1 VRQQAGGIP
10 VAVETVH
17 EPVTD
22 YRWRWWV
29 LAVVLI
35 AEAMDILDTTT
46 VNVAGP
52 SVRRSLGGG
61 IGLVQWLSAAYT
73 LAFAV
78 LLITGGRLGDRYG
91 PRRMFLVGAAGF
103 TVASLACG
111 LSVSPGMLIGARVV
125 QGVFGAVL
133 LPQGIG
139 LLTAA
144 FSEREIGQAFSAYAP
159 VLSLAAVAGPLVAGA
174 LIRWNLGGAGWRLIF
189 LINLVLGAAAVA
201 GGLRYLPADGPATL
215 RRLDGRGVLI
225 IGAATF
231 ALIYPLIQ
239 GRELGWPW
247 WTFALIAA
255 GLTGLGWFARH
266 ERRSSVP
273 LIEPTLLRRRGYLAG
288 AAVALAFFAA
298 TAGIMLVLSF
308 YAQYGLGYSA
318 LGAGLMLT
326 PVAAG
331 NVAGALAAMHLTPR
345 LGGRATIQVNLAVAL
360 AGLVALACMGFLG
373 AQPDGPSGPINTP
386 GPSGPIGPSGL
397 MLAGPV
403 LALGFGLGGI
413 IAPLFATIVAGVT
426 PAEIG
431 SASGSLG
438 AIQQLAG
445 SVGVAALATLYAATS
460 HAATSHAAATHPA
473 AHGLA
478 VTALATAAL
487 LGVGAVLTLLLP
499 ARAATSSAVPDSA

>member
-1 VRQQAGGIP
+1 
-10 VAVETVH
+10 VAVETVR

-22 YRWRWWV
+22 HRWRWWV

-111 LSVSPGMLIGARVV
+111 LAVSPGMLIGARVV

-144 FSEREIGQAFSAYAP
+144 FSEREIGKAFSAYAP

-174 LIRWNLGGAGWRLIF
+174 LIRWDLWGAGWRLIF

-255 GLTGLGWFARH
+255 GLAGLGWFARH
-266 ERRSSVP
+266 ERRSLVP

-331 NVAGALAAMHLTPR
+331 NVAGALAAMRLVPR

-360 AGLVALACMGFLG
+360 AGLVALACIGFLG
-373 AQPDGPSGPINTP
+373 TRPNGPVGPA
-386 GPSGPIGPSGL
+386 GPSGL

-445 SVGVAALATLYAATS
+445 SIGVAALATLYAAASHPATS
-460 HAATSHAAATHPA
+460 HPATASHAAATYPA

-499 ARAATSSAVPDSA
+499 ARAATSSAVPGSA

>member
-1 VRQQAGGIP
+1 
-10 VAVETVH
+10 VAVETVR

-111 LSVSPGMLIGARVV
+111 LAVSPGMLIGARVV

-144 FSEREIGQAFSAYAP
+144 FSEREIGKAFSAYAP

-174 LIRWNLGGAGWRLIF
+174 LIRWDLWGAGWRLIF

-255 GLTGLGWFARH
+255 GLAGLGWFARH
-266 ERRSSVP
+266 ERRSLVP

-331 NVAGALAAMHLTPR
+331 NVAGALAAMRLVPR

-360 AGLVALACMGFLG
+360 AGLVALACIGFLG
-373 AQPDGPSGPINTP
+373 TRPNGPVGPA
-386 GPSGPIGPSGL
+386 GPSGL

-445 SVGVAALATLYAATS
+445 SIGVAALATLYAAASHPATS
-460 HAATSHAAATHPA
+460 HAATASHAAATYPA

-487 LGVGAVLTLLLP
+487 LGVGAGLTLLLP
-499 ARAATSSAVPDSA
+499 ARAATSSAVPGSA

>member
-1 VRQQAGGIP
+1 
-10 VAVETVH
+10 
-17 EPVTD
+17 
-22 YRWRWWV
+22 V

-61 IGLVQWLSAAYT
+61 IGLVQWISAAYT

-91 PRRMFLVGAAGF
+91 PRRTFLIGAAGF
-103 TVASLACG
+103 TVASVACG
-111 LSVSPGMLIGARVV
+111 LSVSPGMLIGARVG
-125 QGVFGAVL
+125 QGVFGAIL

-174 LIRWNLGGAGWRLIF
+174 LIRWDLWGAGWRLIF

-201 GGLRYLPADGPATL
+201 GGLRYLPVDGPATL

-247 WTFALIAA
+247 WTFVLIGV
-255 GLTGLGWFARH
+255 GLAGLGWFARH
-266 ERRSSVP
+266 ERRSPVP

-331 NVAGALAAMHLTPR
+331 NVVGALVAMRLAPR

-360 AGLVALACMGFLG
+360 VGLVCIGYLG
-373 AQPDGPSGPINTP
+373 AQRG
-386 GPSGPIGPSGL
+386 GPSGL
-397 MLAGPV
+397 MLAGPL
-403 LALGFGLGGI
+403 LALGVGLGGI
-413 IAPLFATIVAGVT
+413 IAPLFGTIVAEVT
-426 PAEIG
+426 PAETG

-445 SVGVAALATLYAATS
+445 SIGVAALATLYAAAS
-460 HAATSHAAATHPA
+460 HPATGRAAAQSAAVHSAAGHPA
-473 AHGLA
+473 ARGLA
-478 VTALATAAL
+478 VTALAAAVL

-499 ARAATSSAVPDSA
+499 SRASTSRAVSGSA

>member
-1 VRQQAGGIP
+1 MTLEIA
-10 VAVETVH
+10 H
-17 EPVTD
+17 EPAAG
-22 YRWRWWV
+22 YRWRWRV

-91 PRRMFLVGAAGF
+91 PRRMFLAGAAGF
-103 TVASLACG
+103 TVASLVCG
-111 LSVSPGMLIGARVV
+111 LSVSPAMLIGARVV
-125 QGVFGAVL
+125 QGAFGALL
-133 LPQGIG
+133 LPQGIS

-144 FSEREIGQAFSAYAP
+144 FSEREIGKAFSAYAP

-174 LIRWNLGGAGWRLIF
+174 LIRWDLWGAGWRLIF
-189 LINLVLGAAAVA
+189 LINLVLGAGTLI
-201 GGLRYLPADGPATL
+201 GGRRYLPADGPATL

-225 IGAATF
+225 VGAATF
-231 ALIYPLIQ
+231 GVVYPLIQ
-239 GRELGWPW
+239 GRPLGWPG
-247 WTFALIAA
+247 WTFVVLAA
-255 GLTGLGWFARH
+255 GLGGFGWFARH
-266 ERRSSVP
+266 ERRSPFP

-326 PVAAG
+326 PAAGG
-331 NVAGALAAMHLTPR
+331 NVAGALVAMRLAPR
-345 LGGRATIQVNLAVAL
+345 LGGRATVQVNLVVAL
-360 AGLVALACMGFLG
+360 AGLVALACLSLLEV
-373 AQPDGPSGPINTP
+373 QPGRAPAA
-386 GPSGPIGPSGL
+386 PSGL
-397 MLAGPV
+397 VLAGPV
-403 LALGFGLGGI
+403 LALGFGFGGI
-413 IAPLFATIVAGVT
+413 IAPLFGTILAGVT
-426 PAEIG
+426 PAETG

-438 AIQQLAG
+438 AVQQLAG

-460 HAATSHAAATHPA
+460 HPA
-473 AHGLA
+473 DRGLA

-487 LGVGAVLTLLLP
+487 LAVGAALTFLLP
-499 ARAATSSAVPDSA
+499 ASQSRY

>member
-1 VRQQAGGIP
+1 LPSKEA
-10 VAVETVH
+10 AVVTETID
-17 EPVTD
+17 PPATG
-22 YRWRWWV
+22 YRWRWRV

-52 SVRRSLGGG
+52 AVRRSLGGG
-61 IGLVQWLSAAYT
+61 VGLVQWLSAAYT

-91 PRRMFLVGAAGF
+91 PRRMFLAGAAGF
-103 TVASLACG
+103 TAASVLCG
-111 LSVSPGMLIGARVV
+111 LSVSPGLLIGARLV
-125 QGVFGAVL
+125 QGAFGAIL

-144 FSEREIGQAFSAYAP
+144 FSEREIGKAFSAYAP
-159 VLSLAAVAGPLVAGA
+159 VLSLAAVAGPVVAGG
-174 LIRWNLGGAGWRLIF
+174 LIRWDLWGSGWRLIF

-255 GLTGLGWFARH
+255 GLAGLGWFARH
-266 ERRSSVP
+266 ERRSLVP

-331 NVAGALAAMHLTPR
+331 NVAGALAAMRLVPR

-360 AGLVALACMGFLG
+360 AGLVALACIGFLG
-373 AQPDGPSGPINTP
+373 TRPNGPVGPA
-386 GPSGPIGPSGL
+386 GPSGL

-445 SVGVAALATLYAATS
+445 SIGVAALATLYAAASHPATS
-460 HAATSHAAATHPA
+460 HPATASHAAATYPA

-499 ARAATSSAVPDSA
+499 ARAATSSAVPGSA

>member
-1 VRQQAGGIP
+1 M
-10 VAVETVH
+10 AVETVR

-111 LSVSPGMLIGARVV
+111 LAVSPEMLIGARVV

-144 FSEREIGQAFSAYAP
+144 FSEREIGKAFSAYAP

-174 LIRWNLGGAGWRLIF
+174 LIRWDLWGAGWRLIF

-247 WTFALIAA
+247 WTFALVAA
-255 GLTGLGWFARH
+255 GLAGLGWFARH
-266 ERRSSVP
+266 ERRSLVP

-331 NVAGALAAMHLTPR
+331 NVAGALAAMRLTPR

-373 AQPDGPSGPINTP
+373 TQPDGSSGPINSVGP
-386 GPSGPIGPSGL
+386 INPSGPIGPSGL
-397 MLAGPV
+397 MLAGPL

-445 SVGVAALATLYAATS
+445 SLGVAALATLYAATS
-460 HAATSHAAATHPA
+460 HPA

-487 LGVGAVLTLLLP
+487 LGAGAVLTLLLP
-499 ARAATSSAVPDSA
+499 ARAATSSAVPGSA